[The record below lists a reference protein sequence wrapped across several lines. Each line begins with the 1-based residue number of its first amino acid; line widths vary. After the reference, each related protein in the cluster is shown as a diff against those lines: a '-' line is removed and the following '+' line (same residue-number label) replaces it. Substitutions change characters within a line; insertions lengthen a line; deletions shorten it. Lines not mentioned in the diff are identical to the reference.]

1 MIQFQFITY
10 LVLLALIPLL
20 LIMFFWA
27 RYKKKQAAKR
37 IGDPLLVKQLT
48 AHYKPASY
56 FQKFLLLSLSLGL
69 LVLALANMR
78 MPSGENRVSRN
89 GIDVMIALD
98 VSKSML
104 AQDISPT
111 RLDRAKQ
118 LLSRL
123 IDRLSDN
130 RIGIVVFA
138 GKAYLQMPLTADAGA
153 AKMYLSSA
161 STESVP
167 TQGTVI
173 GDALKMCYSSFNSKE
188 KKYKAVL
195 LISDGEDHDEAAVKV
210 ASEMASEGIVIYT
223 VGIGSPQG
231 APIMD
236 ETTGQF
242 KKDAQGNT
250 VISRLNENELISIAQ
265 KGNGKYQLFKSTDE
279 VVRNLY
285 NQFSS
290 MDQRSV
296 KDDSLINYQEFFQ
309 YFLALALLLLLWEM
323 MISEVRKSKS
333 DSYRLMKLKPA
344 VAAIAMVIFSSSV
357 FAQTDNEYI
366 KKGNESYK
374 KNNFPSAAASYEKV
388 VQKNAT
394 NNTAHYNLGNALYK
408 SGKIDEAIASY
419 DKAIAG
425 MNKPLEK
432 ADANYNKGVVLQNNK
447 KIPECIEA
455 YKNALRLN
463 PAHED
468 ARQNLQRALQQQKQ
482 QNQQDNKDKN
492 KDKDKDDKKK
502 DEDKQPKP
510 QPSKLTKKDAEEKLK
525 ALMQQEKNLQDKLHK
540 VNSQSVVKPEK
551 DW

>member
-1 MIQFQFITY
+1 MIQFQFISY
-10 LVLLALIPLL
+10 LVLLAFIPLL

-27 RYKKKQAAKR
+27 RHKKKQSAKR
-37 IGDPLLVKQLT
+37 MGDPMLVKQLT
-48 AHYKPASY
+48 AHYKPASF
-56 FQKFLLLSLSLGL
+56 FQKFLLLSISLGL

-123 IDRLSDN
+123 IDRLSNN

-161 STESVP
+161 STQSVP

-173 GDALKMCYSSFNSKE
+173 GDALKMCYASFNSKE
-188 KKYKAVL
+188 KKYKAVVL
-195 LISDGEDHDEAAVKV
+195 LSDGEDHDEAAVKI

-242 KKDAQGNT
+242 KKDVQGNT
-250 VISRLNENELISIAQ
+250 VISKLNENELISIAQ
-265 KGNGKYQLFKSTDE
+265 KGNGKYQLFRSTDE

-285 NQFSS
+285 NQFNS

-296 KDDSLINYQEFFQ
+296 KDDSLINYQSFFQ

-323 MISEVRKSKS
+323 MISEIRKSKS
-333 DSYRLMKLKPA
+333 GNTRIKKLKPA
-344 VAAIAMVIFSSSV
+344 TATLVLIFICSSL
-357 FAQTDNEYI
+357 FAQTDNEFI
-366 KKGNESYK
+366 KKGNEAYI
-374 KNNFPSAAASYEKV
+374 KNDFPTAAASYEKV
-388 VQKNAT
+388 VQKNGA

-425 MNKPLEK
+425 MDKPLEK

-447 KIPECIEA
+447 KIAECIEA

-463 PAHED
+463 PDHED

-482 QNQQDNKDKN
+482 QNQQDK
-492 KDKDKDDKKK
+492 KDKDKDKDEKKK
-502 DEDKQPKP
+502 DEDKEPKP

-540 VNSQSVVKPEK
+540 VNSQSVEKPEK